1 MKKTL
6 IYFGWT
12 LSTALLLFCIIL
24 PKHSNEEL
32 TQIDNSIDIS
42 LIENSSNNQ
51 VIVAIIILALILLQ
65 LISYKNCTTRLEKT
79 ITTAIV
85 IAAIFTGLLWV

>member
-1 MKKTL
+1 MKKIL
-6 IYFGWT
+6 IYICWT

-32 TQIDNSIDIS
+32 TQIDSSINIS
-42 LIENSSNNQ
+42 LIENSSSNQ
-51 VIVAIIILALILLQ
+51 VTVAILILTLLVLQ
-65 LISYKNCTTRLEKT
+65 AISYKNCTTRLEKT
-79 ITTAIV
+79 ITASIV